1 VIVRIQV
8 SDPRSVSMVSFLALA
23 AATEEGEE
31 PKHFLRR
38 LSAFSHSWYSRL
50 VHSLRSTASSH
61 CCDARALSDPTRA
74 ASAGGAA
81 AEHGVTVG
89 RSGKAEHGVPA
100 TELIIF
106 SFRELIIF
114 SFHECRRDVGVGTE
128 LEVPTTG
135 EWFFCAS
142 AGALKKALS
151 SLGARACGV
160 GGKLRGVLAS
170 LEIEREALAPA
181 GALLRWVGLSE
192 RDSQRAIS
200 GLATWLG
207 EQEVEGSGVLLSP
220 WA

>member
-1 VIVRIQV
+1 
-8 SDPRSVSMVSFLALA
+8 MVSFLALA

-81 AEHGVTVG
+81 
-89 RSGKAEHGVPA
+89 AEHGVPA